1 MANKKVVVDPVTRIE
16 GHLRMQAVLDEN
28 NVIVD
33 AMSTGTMWRG
43 LEVILKGRDPRDAWA
58 FVERVCGVC
67 TGIHALS
74 AVRAVEDAL
83 GIQIPK
89 NANIIRNL
97 MNATLYSQD
106 HLTHFYQLHGC
117 DWIDVVS
124 ALSADPKKTSE
135 IQQSISTH
143 ALSSPAYFKEVQDRL
158 KAFVASG
165 QLGIFANAY
174 WGNPAYKLPP
184 EINLLGVTHYLE
196 SLDFQRE
203 IVKVHAIVG
212 GKNPHPNYLVGGVPC
227 PINMSDT
234 GAQGIMI
241 NQVWMNFLRDV
252 AKSTIR
258 FIDEVYYPDLMA
270 MQAYYKDWYKIGGG
284 LANKNLLCYG
294 DFPAYANDMSEKS
307 LVMPNG
313 AVIDG
318 KFDQILPVDLKDPNQ
333 IKEFVDHSWYSYPK
347 PDEGLHPWEG
357 ITDPNFDLGKAGVDY
372 EGTKTDIKWL
382 TTNARYS
389 WIKAPRW
396 NGHAME
402 TGPLARMVVAYAKK
416 MPRQKELVD
425 RALAQA
431 GVPVEALFSTLG
443 RTLCRGLEAKM
454 CAQLMLEYVD
464 ELEAN
469 IKAGDEVAANMD
481 KWEPSTWPK
490 ECKGVGQCEAPRGA
504 LGHWCVIK
512 DGVIE
517 NWQAVVPST
526 WNASPRDTKGQL
538 GAYEAA
544 LLGTPVAVADQPLEI
559 LRTIHSFDPC
569 LACATHVMSTSGE
582 KLCKVQVR

>member
-1 MANKKVVVDPVTRIE
+1 MANQKIVVDPITRIE
-16 GHLRMQAVLDEN
+16 GHLRMQAVMDDN

-58 FVERVCGVC
+58 FVERICGVC

-83 GIQIPK
+83 GIKIPK

-97 MNATLYSQD
+97 MNATLYCQD
-106 HLTHFYQLHGC
+106 HLTHFYQLHGL

-124 ALSADPKKTSE
+124 ALNADPKKTSE
-135 IQQSISTH
+135 IQVAISNH
-143 ALSSPAYFKEVQDRL
+143 ALSSPAYFKEIQDRL
-158 KAFVASG
+158 KKFVASG

-184 EINLLGVTHYLE
+184 EVNLLGVTHYLE
-196 SLDFQRE
+196 SLDYQRQ
-203 IVKVHAIVG
+203 IVKVHTILG

-227 PINMSDT
+227 PINMNDT
-234 GAQGIMI
+234 GAQGTMV
-241 NQVWMNFLRDV
+241 NQIWVNYIRDI
-252 AKSTIR
+252 AKDTIK
-258 FIDEVYYPDLMA
+258 FIEEVYYPDLMA
-270 MQAYYKDWYKIGGG
+270 MAPFYKDWFKIGGG
-284 LANKNLLCYG
+284 LSNQNLLCYG
-294 DFPAYANDMSEKS
+294 DFPRYANALSEKS
-307 LVMPNG
+307 LLMPNG
-313 AVIDG
+313 AIIDG
-318 KFDQILPVDLKDPNQ
+318 KLDEIHPVDLKDPNQ
-333 IKEFVDHSWYSYPK
+333 IKEFVDHSWYQYPQ
-347 PDEGLHPWEG
+347 PDAGLHPWDG
-357 ITDPNFDLGKAGVDY
+357 ITDPKFELGAGT

-382 TTNARYS
+382 GAESRYS

-402 TGPLARMVVAYAKK
+402 TGPLARMVLAYAKK
-416 MPRQKELVD
+416 MPEQTELVNE
-425 RALAQA
+425 ALSKA
-431 GVPVEALFSTLG
+431 GVPIQAMFSTLG
-443 RTLCRGLEAKM
+443 RTLARCLEARM
-454 CAQLMLEYVD
+454 MAREMLRCVD

-469 IKAGDEVAANMD
+469 IKAGDEVAANME
-481 KWEPSTWPK
+481 KWEPSTWPL
-490 ECKGVGQCEAPRGA
+490 ECKGVGPAEAPRGA

-512 DGVIE
+512 DGVIA

-526 WNASPRDTKGQL
+526 WNASPRDPKGQL

-544 LLGTPVAVADQPLEI
+544 LLGTPVAVANQPLEI

-569 LACATHVMSTSGE
+569 LACATHVLSTEGQE
-582 KLCKVQVR
+582 LCKVQVR

>member
-1 MANKKVVVDPVTRIE
+1 MANQKIVVDPITRIE
-16 GHLRMQAVLDEN
+16 GHLRMQAVMDDN

-58 FVERVCGVC
+58 FVERICGVC

-83 GIQIPK
+83 GIKIPK

-97 MNATLYSQD
+97 MNATLYCQD
-106 HLTHFYQLHGC
+106 HLTHFYQLHGL

-124 ALSADPKKTSE
+124 ALNADPKKTSE
-135 IQQSISTH
+135 IQVAISNH
-143 ALSSPAYFKEVQDRL
+143 ALSSPAYFKEIQDRL
-158 KAFVASG
+158 KKFVASG

-184 EINLLGVTHYLE
+184 EVNLLGVTHYLE
-196 SLDFQRE
+196 SLDYQRQ
-203 IVKVHAIVG
+203 IVKVHTILG

-227 PINMSDT
+227 PINMNDT
-234 GAQGIMI
+234 GAQGTMV
-241 NQVWMNFLRDV
+241 NQIWVNYIRDI
-252 AKSTIR
+252 AKDTIK
-258 FIDEVYYPDLMA
+258 FIEEVYYPDLMA
-270 MQAYYKDWYKIGGG
+270 MAPFYKDWFKIGGG
-284 LANKNLLCYG
+284 LSNQNLLCYG
-294 DFPAYANDMSEKS
+294 DFPRYDNDLSEKS
-307 LVMPNG
+307 LLMPNG
-313 AVIDG
+313 AIIDG
-318 KFDQILPVDLKDPNQ
+318 KLDEIHPVDLKDPNQ
-333 IKEFVDHSWYSYPK
+333 IKEFVDHSWYQYPQ
-347 PDEGLHPWEG
+347 PDAGLHPWDG
-357 ITDPNFDLGKAGVDY
+357 ITDPKFELGAGT

-382 TTNARYS
+382 GAESRYS

-402 TGPLARMVVAYAKK
+402 TGPLARMVLAYAKK
-416 MPRQKELVD
+416 MPEQTELVNE
-425 RALAQA
+425 ALSKA
-431 GVPVEALFSTLG
+431 GVPIQAMFSTLG
-443 RTLCRGLEAKM
+443 RTLARCLEARM
-454 CAQLMLEYVD
+454 MAREMLRCVD

-469 IKAGDEVAANMD
+469 IKAGDEVAANME
-481 KWEPSTWPK
+481 KWEPSTWPL
-490 ECKGVGQCEAPRGA
+490 ECKGVGPAEAPRGA

-512 DGVIE
+512 DGVIA

-526 WNASPRDTKGQL
+526 WNASPRDPKGQL

-544 LLGTPVAVADQPLEI
+544 LLGTPVAVANQPLEI

-569 LACATHVMSTSGE
+569 LACATHVLSTEGQE
-582 KLCKVQVR
+582 LCKVQVR

>member
-174 WGNPAYKLPP
+174 WGNPGYKLPP

-569 LACATHVMSTSGE
+569 LACATHVMSTGGE
-582 KLCKVQVR
+582 ELCKVQVR

>member
-1 MANKKVVVDPVTRIE
+1 M
-16 GHLRMQAVLDEN
+16 
-28 NVIVD
+28 
-33 AMSTGTMWRG
+33 
-43 LEVILKGRDPRDAWA
+43 
-58 FVERVCGVC
+58 
-67 TGIHALS
+67 
-74 AVRAVEDAL
+74 
-83 GIQIPK
+83 
-89 NANIIRNL
+89 
-97 MNATLYSQD
+97 
-106 HLTHFYQLHGC
+106 
-117 DWIDVVS
+117 
-124 ALSADPKKTSE
+124 
-135 IQQSISTH
+135 
-143 ALSSPAYFKEVQDRL
+143 
-158 KAFVASG
+158 
-165 QLGIFANAY
+165 
-174 WGNPAYKLPP
+174 
-184 EINLLGVTHYLE
+184 
-196 SLDFQRE
+196 
-203 IVKVHAIVG
+203 
-212 GKNPHPNYLVGGVPC
+212 
-227 PINMSDT
+227 
-234 GAQGIMI
+234 
-241 NQVWMNFLRDV
+241 
-252 AKSTIR
+252 
-258 FIDEVYYPDLMA
+258 
-270 MQAYYKDWYKIGGG
+270 
-284 LANKNLLCYG
+284 
-294 DFPAYANDMSEKS
+294 
-307 LVMPNG
+307 
-313 AVIDG
+313 
-318 KFDQILPVDLKDPNQ
+318 
-333 IKEFVDHSWYSYPK
+333 
-347 PDEGLHPWEG
+347 
-357 ITDPNFDLGKAGVDY
+357 
-372 EGTKTDIKWL
+372 
-382 TTNARYS
+382 
-389 WIKAPRW
+389 

-582 KLCKVQVR
+582 ELCKVQVR

>member
-1 MANKKVVVDPVTRIE
+1 MANTNIVVDPITRIE
-16 GHLRMQAVLDEN
+16 GHLRMQAVMNDQK
-28 NVIVD
+28 VIVD

-58 FVERVCGVC
+58 FVERICGVC

-83 GIQIPK
+83 QIQIPK

-97 MNATLYSQD
+97 INATLYAQD
-106 HLTHFYQLHGC
+106 HLTHFYQLHGL
-117 DWIDVVS
+117 DWIDIVS

-135 IQQSISTH
+135 IQVAISSH

-158 KAFVASG
+158 KKFVESG

-184 EINLLGVTHYLE
+184 EVNLLATAHYLE
-196 SLDFQRE
+196 SLDYQRE
-203 IVKVHAIVG
+203 IVKVHTILG

-227 PINMSDT
+227 PINMNDT
-234 GAQGIMI
+234 GAQGTMV
-241 NQVWMNFLRDV
+241 NQVWMNYIRDI
-252 AKSTIR
+252 AKDTIR
-258 FIDEVYYPDLMA
+258 FIEEVYYPDLMA
-270 MQAYYKDWYKIGGG
+270 IAPFYLDWFKIGGG
-284 LANKNLLCYG
+284 LSNKNLLCYG
-294 DFPAYANDMSEKS
+294 DFPRYANDWSEKS
-307 LVMPNG
+307 LLMPNG
-313 AVIDG
+313 AIIDG
-318 KFDQILPVDLKDPNQ
+318 KLSEVHPVDLKDPNQ
-333 IKEFVDHSWYSYPK
+333 IKEFVDHSWYNYPK
-347 PDEGLHPWEG
+347 EDEGLHPWDG
-357 ITDPNFDLGKAGVDY
+357 ITDPNFQLGKGT

-382 TTNARYS
+382 GAQSRYS
-389 WIKAPRW
+389 WVKAPRW
-396 NGHAME
+396 NGRAME

-416 MPRQKELVD
+416 LPQQTELVNE
-425 RALAQA
+425 ALKKANL
-431 GVPVEALFSTLG
+431 PVEALFSTLG
-443 RTLCRGLEAKM
+443 RTLSRCLECRMMARE
-454 CAQLMLEYVD
+454 MLSLVD

-490 ECKGVGQCEAPRGA
+490 ECKGVGPAEAPRGA
-504 LGHWCVIK
+504 LGHWCVISN
-512 DGVIE
+512 GVIK

-526 WNASPRDTKGQL
+526 WNASPRDAKGQL

-544 LLGTPVAVADQPLEI
+544 LLGTPIAVPEQPLEI

-569 LACATHVMSTSGE
+569 LACATHLMTTDNQEV
-582 KLCKVQVR
+582 CKVQVR

>member
-174 WGNPAYKLPP
+174 WGNPGYKLPP

-481 KWEPSTWPK
+481 KWEPSTWSK

-582 KLCKVQVR
+582 ELCKVQVR

>member
-1 MANKKVVVDPVTRIE
+1 MANQKIVVDPITRIE
-16 GHLRMQAVLDEN
+16 GHLRMQAVMDDN

-58 FVERVCGVC
+58 FVERICGVC

-83 GIQIPK
+83 GIKIPK

-97 MNATLYSQD
+97 MNATLYCQD
-106 HLTHFYQLHGC
+106 HLTHFYQLHGL

-124 ALSADPKKTSE
+124 ALNADPKKTSE
-135 IQQSISTH
+135 IQVAISNH
-143 ALSSPAYFKEVQDRL
+143 ALSSPAYFKEIQDRL
-158 KAFVASG
+158 KKFVASG

-184 EINLLGVTHYLE
+184 EVNLLGVTHYLE
-196 SLDFQRE
+196 SLDYQRQ
-203 IVKVHAIVG
+203 IVKVHTILG

-227 PINMSDT
+227 PINMNDT
-234 GAQGIMI
+234 GAQGTMV
-241 NQVWMNFLRDV
+241 NQIWVNYIRDI
-252 AKSTIR
+252 AKDTIK
-258 FIDEVYYPDLMA
+258 FIEEVYYPDLMA
-270 MQAYYKDWYKIGGG
+270 MAPFYKDWFKIGGG
-284 LANKNLLCYG
+284 LSNQNLLCYG
-294 DFPAYANDMSEKS
+294 DFPRYANDLSEKS
-307 LVMPNG
+307 LLMPNG
-313 AVIDG
+313 AIIDG
-318 KFDQILPVDLKDPNQ
+318 KLDEIHPVDLKDPNQ
-333 IKEFVDHSWYSYPK
+333 IKEFVDHSWYQYPQ
-347 PDEGLHPWEG
+347 PDAGLHPWDG
-357 ITDPNFDLGKAGVDY
+357 ITDPKFELGAGT

-382 TTNARYS
+382 GAESRYT

-402 TGPLARMVVAYAKK
+402 TGPLARMVLAYAKK
-416 MPRQKELVD
+416 MPEQTELVNE
-425 RALAQA
+425 ALSKA
-431 GVPVEALFSTLG
+431 GVPIQAMFSTLG
-443 RTLCRGLEAKM
+443 RTLARCLEARM
-454 CAQLMLEYVD
+454 MAREMLRCVD

-469 IKAGDEVAANMD
+469 IKAGDEVAANME
-481 KWEPSTWPK
+481 KWEPSTWPL
-490 ECKGVGQCEAPRGA
+490 ECKGVGPAEAPRGA

-512 DGVIE
+512 GGVIA

-526 WNASPRDTKGQL
+526 WNASPRDPKGQL

-544 LLGTPVAVADQPLEI
+544 LLGTPVAVANQPLEI

-569 LACATHVMSTSGE
+569 LACATHVLSTEGQE
-582 KLCKVQVR
+582 LCKVQVR

>member
-1 MANKKVVVDPVTRIE
+1 MANQKIVVDPITRIE
-16 GHLRMQAVLDEN
+16 GHLRMQAVMDDN

-58 FVERVCGVC
+58 FVERICGVC

-83 GIQIPK
+83 GIKIPT

-106 HLTHFYQLHGC
+106 HLTHFYQLHGL

-124 ALSADPKKTSE
+124 ALNADPKKTSE
-135 IQQSISTH
+135 IQVAISNH
-143 ALSSPAYFKEVQDRL
+143 ALSSPAYFKEIQDRL
-158 KAFVASG
+158 KKFVASG

-184 EINLLGVTHYLE
+184 EVNLLGVTHYLE
-196 SLDFQRE
+196 SLDYQRQ
-203 IVKVHAIVG
+203 IVKVHTILG

-227 PINMSDT
+227 PINMNDT
-234 GAQGIMI
+234 GAQGTMV
-241 NQVWMNFLRDV
+241 NQIWVNYIRDI
-252 AKSTIR
+252 AKDTIK
-258 FIDEVYYPDLMA
+258 FIEEVYYPDLMA
-270 MQAYYKDWYKIGGG
+270 MAPFYKDWFKIGGG
-284 LANKNLLCYG
+284 LSNQNLLCYG
-294 DFPAYANDMSEKS
+294 DFPRYANDLSEKS
-307 LVMPNG
+307 LLMPNG
-313 AVIDG
+313 AIIDG
-318 KFDQILPVDLKDPNQ
+318 KLDEVHPVDLKDPNQ
-333 IKEFVDHSWYSYPK
+333 IKEFVDHSWYQYPQ
-347 PDEGLHPWEG
+347 PDAGLHPWDG
-357 ITDPNFDLGKAGVDY
+357 ITDPKFELGAGT

-382 TTNARYS
+382 GAESRYS

-396 NGHAME
+396 NGHSME

-416 MPRQKELVD
+416 MPEQTELINE
-425 RALAQA
+425 ALSKA
-431 GVPVEALFSTLG
+431 GVPIQAMFSTLG
-443 RTLCRGLEAKM
+443 RTLARCLEARM
-454 CAQLMLEYVD
+454 MAREMLRCVD

-469 IKAGDEVAANMD
+469 IKAGDEVAANME
-481 KWEPSTWPK
+481 KWEPSTWPL
-490 ECKGVGQCEAPRGA
+490 ECKGVGPAEAPRGA

-512 DGVIE
+512 DGVIA

-526 WNASPRDTKGQL
+526 WNASPRDPKGQL

-544 LLGTPVAVADQPLEI
+544 LLGTPVAVANQPLEI

-569 LACATHVMSTSGE
+569 LACATHVLSTEGQE
-582 KLCKVQVR
+582 LCKVQVR

>member
-1 MANKKVVVDPVTRIE
+1 MANQKIVVDPITRIE
-16 GHLRMQAVLDEN
+16 GHLRMQAVMDDN

-58 FVERVCGVC
+58 FVERICGVC

-83 GIQIPK
+83 GIKIPK

-97 MNATLYSQD
+97 MNATLYCQD
-106 HLTHFYQLHGC
+106 HLTHFYQLHGL

-124 ALSADPKKTSE
+124 ALNADPKKTSE
-135 IQQSISTH
+135 IQVAISNH
-143 ALSSPAYFKEVQDRL
+143 ALSSPAYFKEIQDRL
-158 KAFVASG
+158 KKFVASG

-184 EINLLGVTHYLE
+184 EVNLLGVTHYLE
-196 SLDFQRE
+196 SLDYQRQ
-203 IVKVHAIVG
+203 IVKVHTILG

-227 PINMSDT
+227 PINMNDT
-234 GAQGIMI
+234 GAQGTMV
-241 NQVWMNFLRDV
+241 NQIWVNYIRDI
-252 AKSTIR
+252 AKDTIK
-258 FIDEVYYPDLMA
+258 FIEEVYYPDLMA
-270 MQAYYKDWYKIGGG
+270 MAPFYKDWFKIGGG
-284 LANKNLLCYG
+284 LSNQNLLCYG
-294 DFPAYANDMSEKS
+294 DFPRYANDLSEKS
-307 LVMPNG
+307 LLMPNG
-313 AVIDG
+313 AIIDG
-318 KFDQILPVDLKDPNQ
+318 KLDEIHPVDLKDPNQ
-333 IKEFVDHSWYSYPK
+333 IKEFVDHSWYQYPQ
-347 PDEGLHPWEG
+347 PDAGLHPWDG
-357 ITDPNFDLGKAGVDY
+357 ITDPKFELGAGT

-382 TTNARYS
+382 GAESRYS

-402 TGPLARMVVAYAKK
+402 TG
-416 MPRQKELVD
+416 QLVNE
-425 RALAQA
+425 ALSKA
-431 GVPVEALFSTLG
+431 GVPIQAMFSTLG
-443 RTLCRGLEAKM
+443 RTLARCLEARM
-454 CAQLMLEYVD
+454 MAREMLRCVD

-469 IKAGDEVAANMD
+469 IKAGDEVAANME
-481 KWEPSTWPK
+481 KWEPSTWPL
-490 ECKGVGQCEAPRGA
+490 ECKGVGPAEAPRGA

-512 DGVIE
+512 GGVIA

-526 WNASPRDTKGQL
+526 WNASPRDPKGQL

-544 LLGTPVAVADQPLEI
+544 LLGTPVAVANQPLEI

-569 LACATHVMSTSGE
+569 LACATHVLSTEGQE
-582 KLCKVQVR
+582 LCKVQVR

>member
-1 MANKKVVVDPVTRIE
+1 MANQKIVVDPITRIE
-16 GHLRMQAVLDEN
+16 GHLRMQAVMDDN

-58 FVERVCGVC
+58 FVERICGVC

-83 GIQIPK
+83 GIKIPK

-97 MNATLYSQD
+97 MNATLYCQD
-106 HLTHFYQLHGC
+106 HLTHFYQLHGL

-124 ALSADPKKTSE
+124 ALNADPKKTSE
-135 IQQSISTH
+135 IQVAISNH
-143 ALSSPAYFKEVQDRL
+143 ALSSPAYFKEIQDRL
-158 KAFVASG
+158 KKFVASG

-184 EINLLGVTHYLE
+184 EVNLLGVTHYLE
-196 SLDFQRE
+196 SLDYQRQ
-203 IVKVHAIVG
+203 IVKVHTILG

-227 PINMSDT
+227 PINMNDT
-234 GAQGIMI
+234 GAQGTMV
-241 NQVWMNFLRDV
+241 NQIWVNYIRDI
-252 AKSTIR
+252 AKDTIK
-258 FIDEVYYPDLMA
+258 FIEEVYYPDLMA
-270 MQAYYKDWYKIGGG
+270 MAPFYKDWFKIGGG
-284 LANKNLLCYG
+284 LSNQNLLCYG
-294 DFPAYANDMSEKS
+294 DFPRYANDLSEKS
-307 LVMPNG
+307 LLMPNG
-313 AVIDG
+313 AIIDG
-318 KFDQILPVDLKDPNQ
+318 KLDEIHPVDLKDPNQ
-333 IKEFVDHSWYSYPK
+333 IKEFVDHSWYQYPQ
-347 PDEGLHPWEG
+347 PDAGLHPWDG
-357 ITDPNFDLGKAGVDY
+357 ITDPKFELGAGT

-382 TTNARYS
+382 GAESRYS

-402 TGPLARMVVAYAKK
+402 TGPLARMVLAYAKK
-416 MPRQKELVD
+416 MPEQTELVNE
-425 RALAQA
+425 ALSKA
-431 GVPVEALFSTLG
+431 GVPIQAMFSTLG
-443 RTLCRGLEAKM
+443 RTLARCLARMMARE
-454 CAQLMLEYVD
+454 MLRCVD

-469 IKAGDEVAANMD
+469 IKAGDEVAANME
-481 KWEPSTWPK
+481 KWEPSTWPL
-490 ECKGVGQCEAPRGA
+490 ECKGVGPAEAPRGA

-512 DGVIE
+512 DGVIA

-526 WNASPRDTKGQL
+526 WNASPRDPKGQL

-544 LLGTPVAVADQPLEI
+544 LLGTPVAVANQPLEI

-569 LACATHVMSTSGE
+569 LACATHVLSTEGQE
-582 KLCKVQVR
+582 LCKVQVR

>member
-1 MANKKVVVDPVTRIE
+1 
-16 GHLRMQAVLDEN
+16 MQAVLDEN

-174 WGNPAYKLPP
+174 WGNPGYKLPP

-569 LACATHVMSTSGE
+569 LACETHVMSTSGE
-582 KLCKVQVR
+582 ELCKVQVR

>member
-1 MANKKVVVDPVTRIE
+1 MANQKIVVDPITRIE
-16 GHLRMQAVLDEN
+16 GHLRMQAVMDDN

-58 FVERVCGVC
+58 FVERICGVC

-83 GIQIPK
+83 GIKIPK

-97 MNATLYSQD
+97 MNATLYCQD
-106 HLTHFYQLHGC
+106 HLTHFYQLHGL

-124 ALSADPKKTSE
+124 ALNADPKKTSE
-135 IQQSISTH
+135 IQVAISNH
-143 ALSSPAYFKEVQDRL
+143 ALSSPAYFKEIQDRL
-158 KAFVASG
+158 KKFVASG

-184 EINLLGVTHYLE
+184 EVNLLGVTHYLE
-196 SLDFQRE
+196 SLDYQRQ
-203 IVKVHAIVG
+203 IVKVHTILG

-227 PINMSDT
+227 PINMNDT
-234 GAQGIMI
+234 GAQGTMV
-241 NQVWMNFLRDV
+241 NQIWVNYIRDI
-252 AKSTIR
+252 AKDTIK
-258 FIDEVYYPDLMA
+258 FIEEVYYPDLMA
-270 MQAYYKDWYKIGGG
+270 MAPFYKDWFKIGGG
-284 LANKNLLCYG
+284 LSNQNLLCYG
-294 DFPAYANDMSEKS
+294 DFPRYANDLSEKS
-307 LVMPNG
+307 LLMPNG
-313 AVIDG
+313 AIIDG
-318 KFDQILPVDLKDPNQ
+318 KLDEIHPVDLKDPNQ
-333 IKEFVDHSWYSYPK
+333 IKEFVDHSWYQYPQ
-347 PDEGLHPWEG
+347 PDAGLHPWDG
-357 ITDPNFDLGKAGVDY
+357 ITDPKFELGAGT

-382 TTNARYS
+382 GAESRYS

-402 TGPLARMVVAYAKK
+402 TGPLARMVLAYAKK
-416 MPRQKELVD
+416 MPEQTELVNE
-425 RALAQA
+425 ALSKA
-431 GVPVEALFSTLG
+431 GVPIQAMFSTLG
-443 RTLCRGLEAKM
+443 RTLARCLEARM
-454 CAQLMLEYVD
+454 MAREMLRCVD

-469 IKAGDEVAANMD
+469 IKAGDEVAANME
-481 KWEPSTWPK
+481 KWEPSTWPL
-490 ECKGVGQCEAPRGA
+490 ECKGVGPAEAPRGA

-512 DGVIE
+512 GGVIA

-526 WNASPRDTKGQL
+526 WNASPRDPKGQL

-544 LLGTPVAVADQPLEI
+544 LLGTPVAVANQPLEI

-569 LACATHVMSTSGE
+569 LACATHVH
-582 KLCKVQVR
+582 

>member
-1 MANKKVVVDPVTRIE
+1 MANQKIVVDPITRIE
-16 GHLRMQAVLDEN
+16 GHLRMQAVMDDN

-58 FVERVCGVC
+58 FVERICGVC

-83 GIQIPK
+83 GIKIPK

-97 MNATLYSQD
+97 MNATLYCQD
-106 HLTHFYQLHGC
+106 HLTHFYQLHGL

-124 ALSADPKKTSE
+124 ALNADPKKTSE
-135 IQQSISTH
+135 IQVAISNH
-143 ALSSPAYFKEVQDRL
+143 ALSSPAYFKEIQDRL
-158 KAFVASG
+158 KKFVASG

-184 EINLLGVTHYLE
+184 EVNLLGVTHYLE
-196 SLDFQRE
+196 SLDYQRQ
-203 IVKVHAIVG
+203 IVKVHTILG

-227 PINMSDT
+227 PINMNDT
-234 GAQGIMI
+234 GAQGTMV
-241 NQVWMNFLRDV
+241 NQIWVNYIRDI
-252 AKSTIR
+252 AKDTIK
-258 FIDEVYYPDLMA
+258 FIEEVYYPDLMA
-270 MQAYYKDWYKIGGG
+270 MAPFYKDWFKIGGG
-284 LANKNLLCYG
+284 LSNQNLLCYG
-294 DFPAYANDMSEKS
+294 DFPRYANDHSEKS
-307 LVMPNG
+307 LLMPNG
-313 AVIDG
+313 AIIDG
-318 KFDQILPVDLKDPNQ
+318 KLDEIHPVDLKDPNQ
-333 IKEFVDHSWYSYPK
+333 IKEFVDHSWYQYPQ
-347 PDEGLHPWEG
+347 PDAGLHPWDG
-357 ITDPNFDLGKAGVDY
+357 ITDPKFELGAGT

-382 TTNARYS
+382 GAESRYS

-402 TGPLARMVVAYAKK
+402 TGPLARMVLAYAKK
-416 MPRQKELVD
+416 MPEQTELVNE
-425 RALAQA
+425 ALSKA
-431 GVPVEALFSTLG
+431 GVPIQAMFSTLG
-443 RTLCRGLEAKM
+443 RTLARCLEARM
-454 CAQLMLEYVD
+454 MAREMLRCVD

-469 IKAGDEVAANMD
+469 IKAGDEVAANME
-481 KWEPSTWPK
+481 KWEPSTWPL
-490 ECKGVGQCEAPRGA
+490 ECKGVGPAEAPRGA

-512 DGVIE
+512 GGVIA

-526 WNASPRDTKGQL
+526 WNASPRDPKGQL

-544 LLGTPVAVADQPLEI
+544 LLGTPVAVANQPLEI

-569 LACATHVMSTSGE
+569 LACATHVLSTEGQE
-582 KLCKVQVR
+582 LCKVQVR

>member
-1 MANKKVVVDPVTRIE
+1 MANQKIVVDPITRIE
-16 GHLRMQAVLDEN
+16 GHLRMQAVMDDN

-58 FVERVCGVC
+58 FVERICGVC

-83 GIQIPK
+83 GIKIPK

-97 MNATLYSQD
+97 MNATLYCQD
-106 HLTHFYQLHGC
+106 HLTHFYQLHGL

-124 ALSADPKKTSE
+124 ALNADPKKTSE
-135 IQQSISTH
+135 IQVAISNH
-143 ALSSPAYFKEVQDRL
+143 ALSSPAYFKEIQDRL
-158 KAFVASG
+158 KKFVASG

-184 EINLLGVTHYLE
+184 EVNLLGVTHYLE
-196 SLDFQRE
+196 SLDYQRQ
-203 IVKVHAIVG
+203 IVKVHTILG

-227 PINMSDT
+227 PINMNDT
-234 GAQGIMI
+234 GAQGTMV
-241 NQVWMNFLRDV
+241 NQIWVNYIRDI
-252 AKSTIR
+252 AKDTIK
-258 FIDEVYYPDLMA
+258 FIEEVYYPDLMA
-270 MQAYYKDWYKIGGG
+270 MAPFYKDWFKIGGG
-284 LANKNLLCYG
+284 LSNQNLLCYG
-294 DFPAYANDMSEKS
+294 DFPRYANDLSEKS
-307 LVMPNG
+307 LLMPNG
-313 AVIDG
+313 AFIDG
-318 KFDQILPVDLKDPNQ
+318 KLDEIHPVDLKDPNQ
-333 IKEFVDHSWYSYPK
+333 IKEFVDHSWYQYPQ
-347 PDEGLHPWEG
+347 PDAGLHPWDG
-357 ITDPNFDLGKAGVDY
+357 ITDPKFELGAGT

-382 TTNARYS
+382 GAESRYS

-402 TGPLARMVVAYAKK
+402 TGPLARMVLAYAKK
-416 MPRQKELVD
+416 MPEQTELVNE
-425 RALAQA
+425 ALSKA
-431 GVPVEALFSTLG
+431 GVPIQAMFSTLG
-443 RTLCRGLEAKM
+443 RTLARCLEARM
-454 CAQLMLEYVD
+454 MAREMLRCVD

-469 IKAGDEVAANMD
+469 IKAGDEVAANME
-481 KWEPSTWPK
+481 KWEPSTWPL
-490 ECKGVGQCEAPRGA
+490 ECKGVGPAEAPRGA

-512 DGVIE
+512 DGVIA

-526 WNASPRDTKGQL
+526 WNASPRDPKGQL

-544 LLGTPVAVADQPLEI
+544 LLGTPVAVANQPLEI

-569 LACATHVMSTSGE
+569 LACATHVLSTEGQE
-582 KLCKVQVR
+582 LCKVQVR

>member
-1 MANKKVVVDPVTRIE
+1 MANQKIVVDPITRIE
-16 GHLRMQAVLDEN
+16 GHLRMQAVMDDN

-58 FVERVCGVC
+58 FVERICGVC

-83 GIQIPK
+83 GIKIPK

-97 MNATLYSQD
+97 MNATLYCQD
-106 HLTHFYQLHGC
+106 HLTHFYQLHGL

-124 ALSADPKKTSE
+124 ALNADPKKTSE
-135 IQQSISTH
+135 IQVAISNH
-143 ALSSPAYFKEVQDRL
+143 ALSSPAYFKEIQDRL
-158 KAFVASG
+158 KKFVASG

-184 EINLLGVTHYLE
+184 EVNLLGVTHYLE
-196 SLDFQRE
+196 SLDYQRQ
-203 IVKVHAIVG
+203 IVKVHTILG

-227 PINMSDT
+227 PINMNDT
-234 GAQGIMI
+234 GAQGTMV
-241 NQVWMNFLRDV
+241 NQIWVNYIRDI
-252 AKSTIR
+252 AKDTIK
-258 FIDEVYYPDLMA
+258 FIEEVYYPDLMA
-270 MQAYYKDWYKIGGG
+270 MAPFYKDWFKIGGG
-284 LANKNLLCYG
+284 LSNQNLLCYG
-294 DFPAYANDMSEKS
+294 DFPRYANDLSEKS
-307 LVMPNG
+307 LLMPNG
-313 AVIDG
+313 VIIDG
-318 KFDQILPVDLKDPNQ
+318 KLDEIHPVDLKDPNQ
-333 IKEFVDHSWYSYPK
+333 IKEFVDHSWYQYPQ
-347 PDEGLHPWEG
+347 PDAGLHPWDG
-357 ITDPNFDLGKAGVDY
+357 ITDPKFELGAGT

-382 TTNARYS
+382 GAESRYS

-402 TGPLARMVVAYAKK
+402 TGPLARMVLAYAKK
-416 MPRQKELVD
+416 MPEQTELVNE
-425 RALAQA
+425 ALSKA
-431 GVPVEALFSTLG
+431 GVPIQAMFSTLG
-443 RTLCRGLEAKM
+443 RTLARCLEARM
-454 CAQLMLEYVD
+454 MAREMLRCVD

-469 IKAGDEVAANMD
+469 IKTGDEVAANME
-481 KWEPSTWPK
+481 KWEPSTWPL
-490 ECKGVGQCEAPRGA
+490 ECKGVGPAEAPRGA

-512 DGVIE
+512 DGVIA

-526 WNASPRDTKGQL
+526 WNASPRDPKGQL

-544 LLGTPVAVADQPLEI
+544 LLGTPVAVANQPLEI

-569 LACATHVMSTSGE
+569 LACATHVLSTEGQE
-582 KLCKVQVR
+582 LCKVQVR

>member
-174 WGNPAYKLPP
+174 WGNPGYKLPP

-372 EGTKTDIKWL
+372 EGTKPDIKWL

-569 LACATHVMSTSGE
+569 LACATHVMSTGGE
-582 KLCKVQVR
+582 ELCKVQVR

>member
-1 MANKKVVVDPVTRIE
+1 MANQKIVVDPITRIE
-16 GHLRMQAVLDEN
+16 GHLRMQAVMDDN

-58 FVERVCGVC
+58 FVERICGVC

-83 GIQIPK
+83 GIKIPK

-97 MNATLYSQD
+97 MNATLYCQD
-106 HLTHFYQLHGC
+106 HLTHFYQLHGL

-124 ALSADPKKTSE
+124 ALNADPKKTSE
-135 IQQSISTH
+135 IQVAISNH
-143 ALSSPAYFKEVQDRL
+143 ALSSPAYFKEIQDRL
-158 KAFVASG
+158 KKFVASG

-184 EINLLGVTHYLE
+184 EVNLLGVTHYLE
-196 SLDFQRE
+196 SLDYQRQ
-203 IVKVHAIVG
+203 IVKVHTILG

-227 PINMSDT
+227 PINMNDT
-234 GAQGIMI
+234 GAQGTMV
-241 NQVWMNFLRDV
+241 NQIWVNYIRDI
-252 AKSTIR
+252 AKDTIK
-258 FIDEVYYPDLMA
+258 FIEEVYYPDLMA
-270 MQAYYKDWYKIGGG
+270 MAPFYKDWFKIGGG
-284 LANKNLLCYG
+284 LSNQNLLCYG
-294 DFPAYANDMSEKS
+294 DFPRYANDLSEKS
-307 LVMPNG
+307 LLLPNG
-313 AVIDG
+313 AIIDG
-318 KFDQILPVDLKDPNQ
+318 KLDEIHPVDLKDPNQ
-333 IKEFVDHSWYSYPK
+333 IKEFVDHSWYQYPQ
-347 PDEGLHPWEG
+347 PDAGLHPWDG
-357 ITDPNFDLGKAGVDY
+357 ITDPKFELGAGT

-382 TTNARYS
+382 GAESRYS

-416 MPRQKELVD
+416 MPEQTELVNE
-425 RALAQA
+425 ALSKA
-431 GVPVEALFSTLG
+431 GVPIQAMFSTLG
-443 RTLCRGLEAKM
+443 RTLARCLEARM
-454 CAQLMLEYVD
+454 MAREMLRCVD

-469 IKAGDEVAANMD
+469 IKAGDEVAANME
-481 KWEPSTWPK
+481 KWEPSTWPL
-490 ECKGVGQCEAPRGA
+490 ECKGVGPAEAPRGA

-512 DGVIE
+512 DGVIA

-526 WNASPRDTKGQL
+526 WNASPRDPKGQL

-544 LLGTPVAVADQPLEI
+544 LLGTPVAVANQPLEI

-569 LACATHVMSTSGE
+569 LACATHVLSTEGQE
-582 KLCKVQVR
+582 LCKVQVR